1 MNTKTLFPLI
11 AVTLFAVSLSA
22 ASLSSDRQH
31 ERVVATAGMEIV
43 DLPSITVHPAAE
55 DAAYYRA
62 NKIVDL
68 DAVSVHPEPQDLAY
82 FVASSQVR
90 IVDFPVV
97 TVRPR
102 AEMEVAATGMR
113 AVSQQI
119 ATR

>member
-1 MNTKTLFPLI
+1 MNTKTLFPLT
-11 AVTLFAVSLSA
+11 AAALFALSLSA
-22 ASLSSDRQH
+22 APLSSDRQH
-31 ERVVATAGMEIV
+31 ERVVVPAAIEIV
-43 DLPSITVHPAAE
+43 DLPSITVRPAAE

-68 DAVSVHPEPQDLAY
+68 AAVSVRPDPQDLAY

-102 AEMEVAATGMR
+102 AEMEVAAVGMR
-113 AVSQQI
+113 AVAQHI

>member
-1 MNTKTLFPLI
+1 MNTKTLFPLT
-11 AVTLFAVSLSA
+11 AATLFVVSLSA

-31 ERVVATAGMEIV
+31 QQVVPQAAIEIV
-43 DLPSITVHPAAE
+43 DLPTITVRPAAA

-68 DAVSVHPEPQDLAY
+68 AAVSVHPEPQDLAY

-90 IVDFPVV
+90 TVDLPVV

-102 AEMEVAATGMR
+102 AEMEVAAIGMR

>member
-1 MNTKTLFPLI
+1 MHTKTLFPLT
-11 AVTLFAVSLSA
+11 AATLFALSLSA
-22 ASLSSDRQH
+22 ASLSSDRQQ
-31 ERVVATAGMEIV
+31 ERAVATAASEIV
-43 DLPSITVHPAAE
+43 DLHSITVRPAAE

-62 NKIVDL
+62 NRIVDL
-68 DAVSVHPEPQDLAY
+68 AAVSVRPDPQDLAY

-102 AEMEVAATGMR
+102 AEMEVASAGMR
-113 AVSQQI
+113 TVSQQV